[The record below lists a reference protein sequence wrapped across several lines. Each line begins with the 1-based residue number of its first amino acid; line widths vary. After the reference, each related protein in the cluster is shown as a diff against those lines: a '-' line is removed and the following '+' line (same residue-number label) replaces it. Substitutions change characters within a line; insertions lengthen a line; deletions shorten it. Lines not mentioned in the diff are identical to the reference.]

1 MRKLAFAGMVI
12 LTALTIQPGQARAAE
27 ETANAWPR
35 ALPPGVR
42 PPLDLVTLSGYWARQ
57 DGGNEDFLYIS
68 PQGLLDATIWKS
80 GNVSAFI
87 GRWKPVQ
94 EIAFNAPAERRE
106 TLMVSDEKYCSTDR
120 TSEDHRFFR
129 LLDTNKPEGG
139 MVIQIDY
146 AISLSPPPN
155 PLAVDNEALWSL
167 FRENAKKTNYKDEGS
182 RVRIDEADVPLW
194 FRNLVAQTILVGHW
208 GCDWR

>member
-12 LTALTIQPGQARAAE
+12 LTALTIQPGPARAAE
-27 ETANAWPR
+27 ETVNTWPQ

-42 PPLDLVTLSGYWARQ
+42 TPLDLGTLSGYWAR
-57 DGGNEDFLYIS
+57 GYMPGRGFLYIS
-68 PQGLLDATIWKS
+68 PQGLLDATIWKD
-80 GNVSAFI
+80 GDVSAFI

-94 EIAFNAPAERRE
+94 EIAFNASAEGRE
-106 TLMVSDEKYCSTDR
+106 VLMATDEKYCSTDGTR
-120 TSEDHRFFR
+120 EEDRLFR
-129 LLDTNKPEGG
+129 LLDTYKRGGG
-139 MVIQIDY
+139 MSIGIDY
-146 AISLSPPPN
+146 AIGISPPEN

-167 FRENAKKTNYKDEGS
+167 FQKNAKTTYKDEGA

-194 FRNLVAQTILVGHW
+194 FRNLVAQTILVGNW